1 MSGANPRLRQE
12 MEFLVRGF
20 SILVD
25 GLVVVVVVV
34 VIVMEISCF
43 RIRVGPEVLLRSVC
57 VQLHRR
63 IVEIDV
69 PAF

>member
-1 MSGANPRLRQE
+1 

-25 GLVVVVVVV
+25 GLVVVVVVVVVV

>member
-1 MSGANPRLRQE
+1 

-25 GLVVVVVVV
+25 GLVVVVVVVV

>member
-1 MSGANPRLRQE
+1 

-25 GLVVVVVVV
+25 GLVVVVVVVVV

>member
-1 MSGANPRLRQE
+1 

-34 VIVMEISCF
+34 VVIVMEIGCF

>member
-1 MSGANPRLRQE
+1 